1 MNPLRI
7 DRPGLLTVLGIAAL
21 IGLLSFMSNR
31 DREYQ
36 RELVAA
42 RAEITRLSTTC
53 APAQAGEKLVATHH
67 GEAGLKC
74 LYTRKT
80 SYGQGAS
87 TVITRQA
94 NG

>member
-1 MNPLRI
+1 MNSYAY
-7 DRPGLLTVLGIAAL
+7 VVSIAAL
-21 IGLLSFMSNR
+21 IGLLSFMGNR
-31 DREYQ
+31 DREHQ

-74 LYTRKT
+74 LYTRKS

-87 TVITRQA
+87 AVIRRRG